1 LKESKKTIL
10 EFDENSVDAFGDL
23 KKALKVTSG
32 SEPSNREVF
41 LLAMAYGYK
50 HNALGSEIK
59 RSGTGTR
66 VQYIKPEDQA
76 LMAAIQIG
84 HDKSTENLPDL
95 EHRYD
100 LAERYAQGGI
110 LLLRASIAEAMQY
123 GMELAGDIVSM
134 LPAPEGNGDA

>member
-1 LKESKKTIL
+1 
-10 EFDENSVDAFGDL
+10 
-23 KKALKVTSG
+23 
-32 SEPSNREVF
+32 
-41 LLAMAYGYK
+41 
-50 HNALGSEIK
+50 
-59 RSGTGTR
+59 
-66 VQYIKPEDQA
+66 
-76 LMAAIQIG
+76 MAAIQIG

-100 LAERYAQGGI
+100 IAERYAQGGI